1 MKRLFTLALIA
12 FLFLYSKGSPYRIL
26 FIGNSYTSV
35 NNLPQLILDI
45 ASTTG
50 DDFYFQSST
59 PGGCTFQQH
68 LSVSSDLIKQGGWD
82 YVVLQEQS
90 QLPSFPYNQF
100 MSQSY
105 PYAQQLCALIREY
118 NPEAKIVFYMT
129 WGRRDGD
136 AQNAQYYQPL
146 GTYEGMDSLLQA
158 RYLIM
163 AQDNQTMVAPVAKVW
178 RHIREHHP
186 DIELYQ
192 SDGSHPSLVGSY
204 AAAFTFYSLLFS
216 KNPTVVASNFQI
228 SDSQA
233 DIIKQ
238 TVKLIVYDSLQNW
251 SFYPDSDT
259 NSNSITTFFKD
270 LRSKTTIY
278 PNPAVNI
285 LHLNHDNEKSEN
297 VFLSILDIQ
306 GRIMLQSQSHG
317 NYSDIDITTI
327 PDGIYFLRITSDKG
341 INQTIKFIKQ
351 NNGSF

>member
-1 MKRLFTLALIA
+1 MKRIFILAVITL
-12 FLFLYSKGSPYRIL
+12 FLFYGKGSPTKIL

-68 LSVSSDLIKQGGWD
+68 LSVSSALIQQGGWD

-100 MSQSY
+100 MSESY
-105 PYAQQLCALIREY
+105 PYAQQLCSLIREY

-136 AQNAQYYQPL
+136 TQNAPYYAPL
-146 GTYEGMDSLLQA
+146 ATYEGMDSLLQA
-158 RYLIM
+158 RYMIM

-178 RHIREHHP
+178 RHIRENHP

-216 KNPTVVASNFQI
+216 KNPAAVTGSFQI

-238 TVKLIVYDSLQNW
+238 TVKQIVYDSLQNW
-251 SFYPDSDT
+251 SFYSDLDT
-259 NSNSITTFFKD
+259 NSNHISTFNDK
-270 LRSKTTIY
+270 SKSKISIY
-278 PNPAVNI
+278 PNPAVNT
-285 LHLNHDNEKSEN
+285 LHINHECEN
-297 VFLSILDIQ
+297 IGNVSLSILDMK
-306 GRIMLQSQSHG
+306 GRIILQTKSNGHP
-317 NYSDIDITTI
+317 YSDIDITSLENGNYI
-327 PDGIYFLRITSDKG
+327 LKITDDEGYS
-341 INQTIKFIKQ
+341 QTQKFIKAK
-351 NNGSF
+351 

>member
-1 MKRLFTLALIA
+1 MKRLFTLAVITL
-12 FLFLYSKGSPYRIL
+12 LLLYSKGSPCKIL

-59 PGGCTFQQH
+59 PGGCTFRQH
-68 LSVSSDLIKQGGWD
+68 LTVSSELIKQGGWD

-90 QLPSFPYNQF
+90 QLPSFPYTQF
-100 MSQSY
+100 MSESY
-105 PYAQQLCALIREY
+105 PYAQELCTLIREY
-118 NPEAKIVFYMT
+118 NPDAKIVFYMT

-136 AQNAQYYQPL
+136 AQNAPYYEPL

-178 RHIREHHP
+178 RSIRENHP
-186 DIELYQ
+186 EIDLYQ

-216 KNPTVVASNFQI
+216 KNPTTVTGSFQI

-238 TVKLIVYDSLQNW
+238 TVKQIVYDSLSNW
-251 SFYPDSDT
+251 SFYPVFDT
-259 NSNSITTFFKD
+259 NSNGNSIFYEDLTTKI
-270 LRSKTTIY
+270 SIY
-278 PNPAVNI
+278 PNPVTNSLYI
-285 LHLNHDNEKSEN
+285 DFGNHNPGNLD
-297 VFLSILDIQ
+297 LSIFDLFGKRFFQ
-306 GRIMLQSQSHG
+306 TNSH
-317 NYSDIDITTI
+317 YTSPFRIDIASI
-327 PDGIYFLRITSDKG
+327 PNGLYVLRITNNNG
-341 INQTIKFIKQ
+341 FEHTLKFIKTDK
-351 NNGSF
+351 

>member
-1 MKRLFTLALIA
+1 MKRFFTLAAITLIV
-12 FLFLYSKGSPYRIL
+12 LYSTCSPCKIL

-68 LSVSSDLIKQGGWD
+68 LAVSSDLIKQGGWD

-90 QLPSFPYNQF
+90 QLPSFPYSQF
-100 MSQSY
+100 MSESY

-136 AQNAQYYQPL
+136 AQNAPYYAPL

-178 RHIREHHP
+178 RYIRDNHP
-186 DIELYQ
+186 EIDLYQ

-216 KNPTVVASNFQI
+216 KNPTAVTSSFQI

-238 TVKLIVYDSLQNW
+238 TVKQIVYDSLLNW
-251 SFYPDSDT
+251 SFYPVLDT
-259 NSNSITTFFKD
+259 NSNCISTFCDD
-270 LRSKTTIY
+270 LIQKTTLF
-278 PNPAVNI
+278 PNPAVNTLHIDFGGNNSGYYDLSIFDLFGKRI
-285 LHLNHDNEKSEN
+285 LHTISKSGFSSG
-297 VFLSILDIQ
+297 VDISSIPKGSYI
-306 GRIMLQSQSHG
+306 
-317 NYSDIDITTI
+317 
-327 PDGIYFLRITSDKG
+327 LRITNNDGYKQSL
-341 INQTIKFIKQ
+341 KFIKAAK
-351 NNGSF
+351 